1 MKIESLEQMAV
12 HACEQEVKH
21 ALTKYNCTLI
31 FEEIRHNGQL
41 AATSFKIAK
50 AKDKE
55 FSN

>member
-55 FSN
+55 LSN